1 MVENID
7 ILYGVATQSL
17 TFDAPEGQ
25 PASVTAST
33 VYENSYGDDDTAETA
48 LSGSAAISSVS
59 TTFDAAS
66 GESESNPNTLNV
78 ASTVGISIGD
88 QLIAENAAGETEVIV
103 VRQITSGASLES
115 RHPLA
120 NDYTTGDT
128 LKGLTVTHALLDA
141 WTADK
146 TNISDTGPQPRYRWR
161 LEYVGADS
169 KTHVH
174 HAYFDLVRYSGTSTV
189 TGLDVDAAY
198 PWLDWLNNLPVHDR
212 EDRGARIIK
221 EAYRQVKLTV
231 ATAGKADEG
240 IRNREVIEELVMNR
254 AASIVAGRDLEAQ
267 EAIAKMWDRSYNN
280 FILAG
285 QTDTDDDG
293 SGAATES
300 DSSQVWRR

>member
-7 ILYGVATQSL
+7 ILYAVATQSL
-17 TFDAPEGQ
+17 TFDAPEGL
-25 PASVTAST
+25 PTSVTAST
-33 VYENSYGDDDTAETA
+33 VYENSYGDDDDAETA
-48 LSGSAAISSVS
+48 LSGSASISTVS
-59 TTFDAAS
+59 TTFDADS
-66 GESESNPNTLNV
+66 GEGSGNAQTLNV
-78 ASTVGISIGD
+78 ASTAGISIGD
-88 QLIAENAAGETEVIV
+88 RLIATNAAGESEIIL
-103 VRQITSGASLES
+103 VRQIVSGASLES

-128 LKGLTVTHALLDA
+128 LKGLTITHALSDT

-146 TNISDTGPQPRYRWR
+146 TNISAGGQNPRYRWR
-161 LEYVGADS
+161 LEYVGADA

-198 PWLDWLNNLPVHDR
+198 PWLDWLNNLPIHDR

-221 EAYRQVKLTV
+221 EAYRQVKLSLS
-231 ATAGKADEG
+231 TANMADEG
-240 IRNREVIEELVMNR
+240 IRNREVLEELVMNR

-285 QTDTDDDG
+285 QTETDDDG
-293 SGAATES
+293 TGAASES
-300 DSSQVWRR
+300 DSTQVWRR